1 MNAQSQ
7 PACRL
12 HINLL
17 ETAHPLSLACTSINL
32 DAASDKT
39 LPRSCDCPG
48 GHGRRSRRGSFGR
61 GLTYRLSC

>member
-48 GHGRRSRRGSFGR
+48 SQPMKESTIFAICP
-61 GLTYRLSC
+61 L